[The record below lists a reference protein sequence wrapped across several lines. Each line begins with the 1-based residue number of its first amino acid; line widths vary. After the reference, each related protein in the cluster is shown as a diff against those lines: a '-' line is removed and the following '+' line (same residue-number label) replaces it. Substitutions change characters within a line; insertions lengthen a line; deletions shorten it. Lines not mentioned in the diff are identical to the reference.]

1 MQLLIK
7 NALIV
12 HPASKYHGE
21 ITDIFIK
28 NGLIAGFG
36 HHLKVEATEIF
47 DAAGA
52 CVSPGWLDLGAQT
65 GDPGFEHREDFGTAT
80 NAAASGGY
88 TAVACL
94 PNTLPAIHSKSEVLY
109 VKNRAKN
116 NLVDFLPIGAL
127 SQNCAGKDITEM
139 YDMNAAGAV
148 AFSDGKNT
156 VRDSG
161 ILMRALLYVQPF
173 GGVILNHPLDED
185 IAHGG
190 QMHEGVMSTSL
201 GLHGIPDISEEL
213 MVQRDI
219 FLAGYTGS
227 RLHLLNISTA
237 GSVRLIK
244 AAKAKGLDVTA
255 SVAAMNLACD
265 DSHLFDFDS
274 NFKVMPP
281 LRGKDDLKALHK
293 GLKDGT
299 IDCITSNHTPL
310 DAEAKN
316 LEFPYAAF
324 GAIGLETAF
333 ALSNTYLKGVLSTE
347 QLVEK
352 LAIAPRRILGMAV
365 PEIAEGAA
373 ADLTVFHP
381 EREWTFSEKD
391 IFSKS
396 KNTPFIGWTFK
407 GKALAIIRK
416 NQFSIAPQH

>member
-1 MQLLIK
+1 
-7 NALIV
+7 
-12 HPASKYHGE
+12 
-21 ITDIFIK
+21 
-28 NGLIAGFG
+28 
-36 HHLKVEATEIF
+36 
-47 DAAGA
+47 
-52 CVSPGWLDLGAQT
+52 
-65 GDPGFEHREDFGTAT
+65 
-80 NAAASGGY
+80 
-88 TAVACL
+88 
-94 PNTLPAIHSKSEVLY
+94 
-109 VKNRAKN
+109 
-116 NLVDFLPIGAL
+116 
-127 SQNCAGKDITEM
+127 KDITEM

-156 VRDSG
+156 MRDSG
-161 ILMRALLYVQPF
+161 LMMRALLYVQPF

-201 GLHGIPDISEEL
+201 GLHGIPGISEEL

-310 DAEAKN
+310 DTEAKN

-352 LAIAPRRILGMAV
+352 LAIAPRRILGMEV

-373 ADLTVFHP
+373 ADLTVFDP
-381 EREWTFSEKD
+381 EREWTFTEKD